1 MHISRR
7 SGVSLEESVMTLKFM
22 IVRGWFTATLLTF
35 SLLLPSVSNSQSRIE
50 YDGVPLFM
58 SGANVAWVNFGADI
72 GPGNTNFTKFSQ
84 FFDSVHAA
92 GGNVMRLWLHTNG
105 AVTPEFNTNGIVV
118 GPGANAISDLQQIL
132 DLAYARDVGLV
143 LCLWSFDMLR
153 QSFGTTIT
161 DRSYLMLTDADARSA
176 YIQNSLIPMVT
187 ALKGHPGIVTWEVF
201 NEAEG
206 MSNEYG
212 WSGIR
217 RVPMSTIQTFVNLV
231 AGAIHRTDS
240 TARVTTGAW
249 AFIAL
254 SDVTFNSNSPTTS
267 SASSLSQAERE
278 RIEAEFYE
286 KYQLPL
292 TAEEILAPYSTNA
305 NNYNFYRDDRLVA
318 AGGDADGTLDFYT
331 VHYYDWGG
339 TAISPFHHPFAD
351 WNLGKPCIVAEFYS
365 QTFFGIDYPELYD
378 ILINTGYAGGMTWQW
393 INNTQQNRTKAIMR
407 ALYAEYPS
415 AVIVDQVPGTVYSF
429 TASRQQVEPGQS
441 VTLSWATA
449 WGSVVTFND
458 VPVASTGDTTVTPT
472 GTTEYVLAANGVV
485 FNTASVT
492 VTSGVTDVPESQ
504 DGVPLVFALE
514 QNYPNP
520 FNPSTTIRF
529 AVPARSDV
537 RIAVY
542 DLLGREVAPL
552 RDGPADAGYHDVTWN
567 ADVPS
572 GIYFCRMSAVPVDGK
587 SAPATGLIKM
597 VLMR

>member
-1 MHISRR
+1 
-7 SGVSLEESVMTLKFM
+7 MTLKFM

-351 WNLGKPCIVAEFYS
+351 WNLGKPCIVAEFYA